1 MNSLSASLIKPMSRP
16 RLGGESSRTE
26 LEDAVWAMTSAW
38 LDHGRTV
45 GACLKDLYTR
55 AMALAP
61 AGGAG
66 PDPARRELE
75 ALKAKVEGHL
85 RQGREPN
92 LQEHMEISDALL
104 RVHVSVCPPGREDT
118 RHESPRICFLAPMEV
133 LEPIAEQ
140 ALVSGYRIESHETAD
155 ALLESIGRGTPD
167 LICLGL
173 EHAAAVPGS
182 GETLVARIQAGREG
196 SIPIAYYSE
205 RTDLDARLQA
215 VRAHGA
221 AFFSLPLNVHSV
233 MEKLDQFAQRQL
245 QEPFR
250 VLIVEDE
257 ALTATFCARVLES
270 VGMEVVVVPDP
281 LDAMAPLADLRPDL
295 VLMDLHMPGCSGA
308 ELAAVIRQEDAYV
321 GLPIVY
327 LSCECNR
334 EDQLSALNQGAEDF
348 LTKPISPA
356 HLISIVTARV
366 LRGRQLR
373 GLMERDRLTGLLN
386 NGSLKE
392 QLRREMGRAARTGAG
407 LSFAMIDLDHFK
419 RVNDLHGH
427 PAGDSV
433 LVNLARLLQ
442 RRLRKTD
449 IIGRYGG
456 EEFGVIL
463 PDTKPEVAARVI
475 DGLRR
480 SFAEFTHTIG
490 DEAIQLSFSAGIAN
504 FPDHTLPASLMRAAD
519 AALYEAKRAG
529 RNRVVSRRLQNS
541 GAATANIQ

>member
-1 MNSLSASLIKPMSRP
+1 
-16 RLGGESSRTE
+16 
-26 LEDAVWAMTSAW
+26 
-38 LDHGRTV
+38 
-45 GACLKDLYTR
+45 
-55 AMALAP
+55 
-61 AGGAG
+61 
-66 PDPARRELE
+66 
-75 ALKAKVEGHL
+75 
-85 RQGREPN
+85 
-92 LQEHMEISDALL
+92 ME
-104 RVHVSVCPPGREDT
+104 R
-118 RHESPRICFLAPMEV
+118 
-133 LEPIAEQ
+133 
-140 ALVSGYRIESHETAD
+140 
-155 ALLESIGRGTPD
+155 
-167 LICLGL
+167 
-173 EHAAAVPGS
+173 
-182 GETLVARIQAGREG
+182 
-196 SIPIAYYSE
+196 
-205 RTDLDARLQA
+205 
-215 VRAHGA
+215 
-221 AFFSLPLNVHSV
+221 
-233 MEKLDQFAQRQL
+233 LDQFAQRML

-250 VLIVEDE
+250 VLIIEDE
-257 ALTATFCARVLES
+257 ALTASFCARVLES
-270 VGMEVVVVPDP
+270 VGMEVVVVHDP
-281 LDAMAPLADLRPDL
+281 LGAMAPLADLRPDL

-308 ELAAVIRQEDAYV
+308 ELAAVIRQEDSYV

-356 HLISIVTARV
+356 HLVSIVTARA

-386 NGSLKE
+386 NGSMKE
-392 QLRREMGRAARTGAG
+392 QLRREMGRAARNGAP

-463 PDTKPEVAARVI
+463 PDTKPETAARVI

-480 SFAEFTHTIG
+480 SFAELTHAIG

-504 FPDHTLPASLMRAAD
+504 FPDHTLPASLIRAAD
-519 AALYEAKRAG
+519 AALYEAKRGG
-529 RNRVVSRRLQNS
+529 RNRVVSRRHRS
-541 GAATANIQ
+541 PGAAAPNIQ